1 MRFAALSIVVLSIFT
16 VDAKVDVSPAVA
28 DSAARPDDGP
38 SDRVSVEHLDV
49 IAKTTVRFVLFFLV
63 EHKHEQQHTYVTESR
78 GNGETTAS
86 TFVSI

>member
-1 MRFAALSIVVLSIFT
+1 MRLAALSIAVLLIFT

-49 IAKTTVRFVLFFLV
+49 IADAKTTVRFVFLV
-63 EHKHEQQHTYVTESR
+63 DHKHEQQHTVTG